1 MKYLIVIPDGSA
13 DNPIPSLGGMTPL
26 EAADIPTIDMLAS
39 KGEIGTV
46 RTVPEGISPGS
57 DSANLSVMG
66 YDPRKYLTGRSPLEA
81 AAIGVD
87 MLGTDISF
95 RANFI
100 TIDPAGEAEYEDY
113 IVRDHAAGDITT
125 EECAELLKSI
135 NDAFADENLHFH
147 TGTGYRH
154 CMLLKKD
161 HPHAHTEY
169 KCVPP
174 HDILDRHAREYL
186 PKGKSADFLIDMMRK
201 SYDILKD
208 HPINKARAAKGLNP
222 ANSLW
227 IWGQGTRPE
236 LPNFNEK
243 FGVKATVI
251 SAVDLIRGIGIF
263 AGMHIVDVEGADGTI
278 NTNYE
283 GKVAKAIE
291 EYERGQDMI
300 YMHIEGT
307 DECSHQ
313 GNLEAKMR
321 CAHYIDS
328 RVVKPLYEYLE
339 STGEDYKILVVPD
352 HRTPLEI
359 RTHSSDP
366 VPFVIYDSRK
376 VLPEDKR
383 KQFNE
388 RAAAEAKN
396 HIEEGNTLADKFFE
410 RDTTA

>member
-1 MKYLIVIPDGSA
+1 MKYLIVVPDGSA
-13 DNPIPSLGGMTPL
+13 DNPIAELGGKTPL
-26 EAADIPTIDMLAS
+26 EAAKLPTMDMLAS

-66 YDPRKYLTGRSPLEA
+66 YDPRRYLTGRSPLEA

-87 MLGTDISF
+87 MLDTDISF

-100 TIDPAGEAEYEDY
+100 TIDPAGEENYEDY

-125 EECAELLKSI
+125 EECEELLKVI
-135 NDAFADENLHFH
+135 NEHFADENLYFH

-154 CMLLKKD
+154 CMILKKE
-161 HPHAHTEY
+161 HPHAHIEY

-186 PKGKSADFLIDMMRK
+186 PKGKSADFLIDMMK
-201 SYDILKD
+201 ESYELLKD
-208 HPINKARAAKGLNP
+208 HPINKARIAAGKNP

-236 LPNFNEK
+236 LPNFGEK
-243 FGVKATVI
+243 FGVKATVV
-251 SAVDLIRGIGIF
+251 SAVDLIRGIGTF
-263 AGMHIVDVEGADGTI
+263 AGMDVVDVEGADGTI

-291 EYERGQDMI
+291 EYKRGQDMI

-321 CAHYIDS
+321 CAEYIDG
-328 RVVKPLYEYLE
+328 RVVKPLYEYLK
-339 STGEDYKILVVPD
+339 STGEDFRILIVPD

-366 VPFVIYDSRK
+366 VPFVIYDSRQE
-376 VLPEDKR
+376 LPADER
-383 KQFNE
+383 RQFNE
-388 RAAAEAKN
+388 RAAYEAKN
-396 HIEEGNTLADKFFE
+396 HIEEGYTLADKFFE
-410 RDTTA
+410 KN

>member
-1 MKYLIVIPDGSA
+1 MKYLIVVPDGSA
-13 DNPIPSLGGMTPL
+13 DNPIAELGGKTPL
-26 EAADIPTIDMLAS
+26 EAAKLPTMDMLAS

-66 YDPRKYLTGRSPLEA
+66 YDPRRYLTGRSPLEA

-87 MLGTDISF
+87 MLDTDISF

-100 TIDPAGEAEYEDY
+100 TIDPAGEANYEDY

-125 EECAELLKSI
+125 EECEELLKVI
-135 NDAFADENLHFH
+135 NEHFADENLYFH

-154 CMLLKKD
+154 CMILKKD
-161 HPHAHTEY
+161 HPHAHIEY

-186 PKGKSADFLIDMMRK
+186 PKGKSADFLIDMMRE
-201 SYDILKD
+201 SYELLKD
-208 HPINKARAAKGLNP
+208 HPINKARIAAGRNP

-236 LPNFNEK
+236 LPNFGEK
-243 FGVKATVI
+243 FGVKATVV
-251 SAVDLIRGIGIF
+251 SAVDLIRGIGTF
-263 AGMHIVDVEGADGTI
+263 AGMHVVDVEGADGTI
-278 NTNYE
+278 HTNYE

-291 EYERGQDMI
+291 EYKRGQDMI

-321 CAHYIDS
+321 CAEYIDG
-328 RVVKPLYEYLE
+328 RVVKPLYEYLK
-339 STGEDYKILVVPD
+339 STGEEFRILIVPD

-366 VPFVIYDSRK
+366 VPFVIYDSRHE
-376 VLPEDKR
+376 LPADER
-383 KQFNE
+383 RQFIE
-388 RAAAEAKN
+388 RAAYEAKY
-396 HIEEGNTLADKFFE
+396 HIEDGYTLADKFFE
-410 RDTTA
+410 RN

>member
-1 MKYLIVIPDGSA
+1 MKYLIVVPDGSA
-13 DNPIPSLGGMTPL
+13 DNPIAELGGKTPL
-26 EAADIPTIDMLAS
+26 EAAKLPTMDMLAS

-66 YDPRKYLTGRSPLEA
+66 YDPRRYLTGRSPLEA

-87 MLGTDISF
+87 MLDTDVSF

-100 TIDPAGEAEYEDY
+100 TLDPAGKEKYEDF

-125 EECAELLKSI
+125 EECRELLKVI
-135 NDAFADENLHFH
+135 NERFADENLYFH

-154 CMLLKKD
+154 CMILKKE

-169 KCVPP
+169 ECVPP
-174 HDILDRHAREYL
+174 HDILDRPAGKYL
-186 PKGKSADFLIDMMRK
+186 PKGKSADFLIGMMK
-201 SYDILKD
+201 ESYELLKD
-208 HPINKARAAKGLNP
+208 HPVNKARIASGKNP

-227 IWGQGTRPE
+227 IWGQGTRPK
-236 LPNFNEK
+236 LPDFGEK
-243 FGVKATVI
+243 FGVKATVV
-251 SAVDLIRGIGIF
+251 SAVDLIRGIGTF

-278 NTNYE
+278 HTNYE

-291 EYERGQDMI
+291 EYKRGQDMI

-321 CAHYIDS
+321 CAEYIDG
-328 RVVKPLYEYLE
+328 RVVKPLYEYLK
-339 STGEDYKILVVPD
+339 STGEDFRILIVPD

-366 VPFVIYDSRK
+366 VPFVIYDSK
-376 VLPEDKR
+376 HELPVDEK

-388 RAAAEAKN
+388 RAAGEAKN
-396 HIEEGNTLADKFFE
+396 HIKEGYTLADQSFE
-410 RDTTA
+410 RT

>member
-1 MKYLIVIPDGSA
+1 MKYLIVVPDGSA
-13 DNPIPSLGGMTPL
+13 DNPIAELGGKTPL
-26 EAADIPTIDMLAS
+26 EVAKLPTMDMLAS

-66 YDPRKYLTGRSPLEA
+66 YDPRRYLTGRSPLEA

-87 MLGTDISF
+87 MLDTDVSF

-100 TIDPAGEAEYEDY
+100 TIDPAGKENYEDF

-125 EECAELLKSI
+125 EECEELLKVI
-135 NDAFADENLHFH
+135 NERFADENLYFH

-154 CMLLKKD
+154 CMILKKD

-174 HDILDRHAREYL
+174 HDILDRPAGEYL
-186 PKGKSADFLIDMMRK
+186 PKGRSADFLIDMMK
-201 SYDILKD
+201 ESYELLKD
-208 HPINKARAAKGLNP
+208 HPVNKARIAAGKNP

-236 LPNFNEK
+236 LPNFCEK
-243 FGVKATVI
+243 FGVKATVV
-251 SAVDLIRGIGIF
+251 SAVDLIRGIGTF
-263 AGMHIVDVEGADGTI
+263 AGMHVVDVEGADGTI

-291 EYERGQDMI
+291 EYKRGQDMI

-321 CAHYIDS
+321 CAEYIDG
-328 RVVKPLYEYLE
+328 RIVKPLYEYLK
-339 STGEDYKILVVPD
+339 STGEDFRILIVPD

-366 VPFVIYDSRK
+366 VPFVIYDSRHE
-376 VLPEDKR
+376 LPVDER
-383 KQFNE
+383 RQFNE
-388 RAAAEAKN
+388 RAAYEAKN
-396 HIEEGNTLADKFFE
+396 HIEEGYTLADKFFE
-410 RDTTA
+410 KN